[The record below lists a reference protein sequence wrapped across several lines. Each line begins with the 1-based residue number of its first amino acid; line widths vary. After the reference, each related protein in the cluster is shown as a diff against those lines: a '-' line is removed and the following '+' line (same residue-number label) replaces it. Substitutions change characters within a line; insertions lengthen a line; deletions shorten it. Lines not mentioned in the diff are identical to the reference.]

1 MDPVSEKFWT
11 VLRKAQQRYASQ
23 CSRRA
28 NRSVA
33 TVSNGTR
40 DLNRSASQE
49 EAMEAPKEDSVERCK
64 VTVALTLTRTPPQ
77 AQFLPTSEIFFLEKQ
92 IVSTRAVFPYKM
104 LRRQARER
112 QDYLYRRALLL
123 RDASIAEKRAKLKA
137 SLASGKPL
145 DPSIAN
151 DKTLREDFKYDES
164 LQVPDKQN
172 GDSDLMNIDDEYA
185 LTSGL
190 VDPRPIITTSRSPSA
205 RLSAFAKEIRLLI
218 PTSIRLNRGNTVLP
232 DLVSSANAA
241 ALTDMVLLHEHR
253 GTPTAMT
260 ISHLPHGPTA
270 SFSLHN
276 VVLRADIPNA
286 VRGTVSES
294 YPHLIFEGFKT
305 KLGAR
310 VVQIIKHLFPPREAS
325 KVGNR
330 VVTFVNK
337 EDNIEV
343 RHHVF
348 VKTGYRDV
356 ELAEVG
362 PRMTMRL
369 FEIRGG
375 SLEKGSSGDV
385 EWALT
390 QYTRTSR
397 KKEYL

>member
-1 MDPVSEKFWT
+1 MDNPQDRMVD
-11 VLRKAQQRYASQ
+11 
-23 CSRRA
+23 
-28 NRSVA
+28 
-33 TVSNGTR
+33 
-40 DLNRSASQE
+40 DLRSAQ
-49 EAMEAPKEDSVERCK
+49 AKAFGV
-64 VTVALTLTRTPPQ
+64 VAAKSHTTP
-77 AQFLPTSEIFFLEKQ
+77 
-92 IVSTRAVFPYKM
+92 
-104 LRRQARER
+104 RRQARER
-112 QDYLYRRALLL
+112 RDYLYRRALTL
-123 RDASIAEKRAKLKA
+123 RDASIAEKRAQLKA

-145 DPSIAN
+145 DPSIAE
-151 DKTLREDFKYDES
+151 DKSLREDFKYDES
-164 LQVPDKQN
+164 ITPDNQN
-172 GDSDLMNIDDEYA
+172 KDGDVDLDDEYA
-185 LTSGL
+185 LTSGIA
-190 VDPRPIITTSRSPSA
+190 DPRPIVTTSRSPSV
-205 RLSAFAKEIRLLI
+205 RLGTFAKEIRLLL
-218 PTSIRLNRGNTVLP
+218 PTSIRLNRGNLVLP

-241 ALTDMVLLHEHR
+241 ALTDMILVHEHR

-286 VRGTVSES
+286 ARGTVSES

-305 KLGAR
+305 KLGLR
-310 VVQIIKHLFPPREAS
+310 VVQILKHLFPPRETG

-330 VVTFVNK
+330 VVSFVNK
-337 EDNIEV
+337 EDSIEV

-375 SLEKGSSGDV
+375 TLEKGSSGDV

-390 QYTRTSR
+390 QYTRTS
-397 KKEYL
+397 KKKDYL

>member
-1 MDPVSEKFWT
+1 
-11 VLRKAQQRYASQ
+11 
-23 CSRRA
+23 
-28 NRSVA
+28 
-33 TVSNGTR
+33 
-40 DLNRSASQE
+40 
-49 EAMEAPKEDSVERCK
+49 
-64 VTVALTLTRTPPQ
+64 
-77 AQFLPTSEIFFLEKQ
+77 
-92 IVSTRAVFPYKM
+92 
-104 LRRQARER
+104 RRQARER
-112 QDYLYRRALLL
+112 RDYLYRRALLL
-123 RDASIAEKRAKLKA
+123 RDASIAEKRAQLKA

-145 DPSIAN
+145 DPSIAE
-151 DKTLREDFKYDES
+151 DKKLREDFKYDES
-164 LQVPDKQN
+164 LPTLDRKDKK
-172 GDSDLMNIDDEYA
+172 DTDMLDLDDEYA
-185 LTSGL
+185 LTSGI
-190 VDPRPIITTSRSPSA
+190 VDPRPIVTTSRNPSV
-205 RLSAFAKEIRLLI
+205 RLGAFAKEIRLLL
-218 PTSIRLNRGNTVLP
+218 PTSIRLNRGGLVIP

-286 VRGTVSES
+286 ARGTVSES
-294 YPHLIFEGFKT
+294 YPHLIFEGFKS
-305 KLGAR
+305 KLGLR
-310 VVQIIKHLFPPREAS
+310 VVQILKHLFPPREAG

-330 VVTFVNK
+330 VVSFVNR
-337 EDNIEV
+337 EDSIEV

-348 VKTGYRDV
+348 VKTSYRDV

-397 KKEYL
+397 KKDYL

>member
-1 MDPVSEKFWT
+1 
-11 VLRKAQQRYASQ
+11 
-23 CSRRA
+23 
-28 NRSVA
+28 
-33 TVSNGTR
+33 
-40 DLNRSASQE
+40 
-49 EAMEAPKEDSVERCK
+49 
-64 VTVALTLTRTPPQ
+64 
-77 AQFLPTSEIFFLEKQ
+77 
-92 IVSTRAVFPYKM
+92 M

-112 QDYLYRRALLL
+112 RDYLYRRALTL
-123 RDASIAEKRAKLKA
+123 RDASIAEKRAQLKA

-145 DPSIAN
+145 DPSIAE
-151 DKTLREDFKYDES
+151 DKSLREDFKYDES
-164 LQVPDKQN
+164 ITPDNQN
-172 GDSDLMNIDDEYA
+172 KDGDVDLDDEYA
-185 LTSGL
+185 LTSGIA
-190 VDPRPIITTSRSPSA
+190 DPRPIVTTSRSPSV
-205 RLSAFAKEIRLLI
+205 RLGTFAKEVRLLL
-218 PTSIRLNRGNTVLP
+218 PTSIRLNRGNLVLP
-232 DLVSSANAA
+232 ELVSSATAA
-241 ALTDMVLLHEHR
+241 ALTDMILVHEHR

-286 VRGTVSES
+286 ARGTVSES

-305 KLGAR
+305 KLGLR
-310 VVQIIKHLFPPREAS
+310 VVQILKHLFPPRETG

-330 VVTFVNK
+330 VVSFVNK

-375 SLEKGSSGDV
+375 TLEKGSSGDV

-390 QYTRTSR
+390 QYTRTS
-397 KKEYL
+397 KKKDYL